1 TDSSSFALR
10 LKTSSSEFT
19 PIDAD
24 LDDMSGNGMI
34 EDQIRQVDKIIK
46 DCDNSRKSLDSIC
59 RRLDDLNDEVKRYRD
74 FLGHEKSRRDP
85 ALYKTNNVERPS
97 AHNENICGTLNHL
110 TAQLTMEWYEKL
122 NNLTTL
128 MQTATPT
135 SNGRASNHS

>member
-1 TDSSSFALR
+1 SALA
-10 LKTSSSEFT
+10 KSTSSSESSAVIVVFE
-19 PIDAD
+19 
-24 LDDMSGNGMI
+24 MSNNGMI

-85 ALYKTNNVERPS
+85 ALYKTSNCERPS

-128 MQTATPT
+128 MQSATPT
-135 SNGRASNHS
+135 SNGRGSTH